1 MVMNIII
8 LVILVM
14 YIMASSH
21 CGDLIHLKLDKIMA
35 TQEQFNQVI
44 TRIDEATNNIAADL
58 RSLKDVIAGAGL
70 PASVEDE
77 VLARLDSAATKLEEV
92 AAETEDEEPEPP
104 TA

>member
-1 MVMNIII
+1 MLLEIFT
-8 LVILVM
+8 LVALCLHA
-14 YIMASSH
+14 MASSCH
-21 CGDLIHLKLDKIMA
+21 NESIKLKLDKIMA

-77 VLARLDSAATKLEEV
+77 VLARLESAASKLEEV
-92 AAETEDEEPEPP
+92 AAETPDEPGEDE
-104 TA
+104 